1 MNPLYEAALRIQ
13 VFCEAEHWRSCIIGG
28 IAVHRWGR
36 PRATKDVDLTLLTGF
51 GGEERFL
58 DRLLTRYRLRD
69 GYSREFVLVNRVLLL
84 ADERGV
90 AVDLSLGAIPFEER
104 SITRSSLWRSPE
116 GHELRTCGAEDL
128 LVHKSYAARPHDWLD
143 VEDVL
148 DRQQGRVDLALVRR
162 ELKELAPFKSEIDV
176 LAELEARVKRAARPL
191 RFPPS

>member
-13 VFCEAEHWRSCIIGG
+13 AFCEAERWRSCIIGG

-51 GGEERFL
+51 GGEDVFL

-69 GYSREFVLVNRVLLL
+69 GFSREFVLTNRVLLL
-84 ADERGV
+84 VDRFGV

-104 SITRSSLWRSPE
+104 SIARSSLWRSPE
-116 GHELRTCGAEDL
+116 GHDLRTCSAEDL
-128 LVHKSYAARPHDWLD
+128 LVHKSFAARPHDWLD

-148 DRQQGRVDLALVRR
+148 DRQQERLDLDLVRR
-162 ELKELAPFKSEIDV
+162 ELKP
-176 LAELEARVKRAARPL
+176 LAELKPETDIMPELERRICRSQRPVR
-191 RFPPS
+191 RFE